1 MLLWSVLLEEFGE
14 RCCTST
20 IRDRKTAAERFE
32 HEGVSF
38 LTITLPAFVKELEK
52 ALEEGKVAHDSFA
65 GFRRRGGLPLFLGGF
80 LERVFDRGTGRLL
93 DNPDVES
100 ILAVRQLGLLCSKI
114 LLDCTEKRK
123 ADAINGYLKCEQEV
137 RRADQDACA
146 GDLEDFQR
154 ISALLFR
161 DVFTAVD
168 RKIYD
173 GDITGKHGPGS
184 TADKLLGNEKFDLT
198 EWPARLESE
207 FPYWEHG
214 IPNVRYLYRYDR
226 VSLLEPG
233 AERPVKVTLVPK
245 TLKTPRVIAIEPTAV
260 QYMQQ
265 GIMEQLVE
273 HLERD
278 QTVRELIGFTRQS
291 PNQVLA
297 CEGSLNGLLAT
308 LDLSEASDRVSNQ
321 HVRVM
326 LQRWP
331 SLFRAV
337 DATRS
342 RKADVPGHG
351 VIRLAKFA
359 SMGSALCFPMEAMV
373 FLSLIFLGI
382 ERELKRRLTR
392 KDILSLRGQVRV
404 YGDDLIV
411 PVRYVPSVISALE
424 TFGFR
429 VNAHKSFWNGKFRE
443 SCGKDY
449 YDGHDV
455 SVCRVRR
462 VLPASRLD
470 VREIIS
476 TVSLRNQLY
485 LAGLWRTAK
494 YLDGLLGPLLGEYPV
509 LYPDLDSIAFTG
521 KPGTGSPLLGRQS
534 FVAGFGPLRR
544 IDPDLQ
550 VPLVRGYEIR
560 SRSPI
565 SPISGEGAL
574 LKGFLKRG
582 EQPFA
587 DRDHLERQGRP
598 QSVNIKLRWRKP
610 Y

>member
-20 IRDRKTAAERFE
+20 IRDRQTAAERFD

-38 LTITLPAFVKELEK
+38 LTITLPAFAKELEK
-52 ALEEGKVAHDSFA
+52 ALEEGKVDHDHFP

-80 LERVFDRGTGRLL
+80 LDRVFDRGTGCLL
-93 DNPDVES
+93 QQPDVES
-100 ILAVRQLGLLCSKI
+100 IFAVRQLCLLCSKI

-123 ADAINGYLKCEQEV
+123 ADAIEGYLKCEQEV
-137 RRADQDACA
+137 KRADQNMRAE
-146 GDLEDFQR
+146 DLTDLQR
-154 ISALLFR
+154 VSALLFR

-173 GDITGKHGPGS
+173 GNITGRHGPGA
-184 TADKLLGNEKFDLT
+184 TGDKLRGNAKFDLS

-214 IPNVRYLYRYDR
+214 IPNERYLYRYDR

-278 QTVRELIGFTRQS
+278 QTVRDMIGFTNQS

-297 CEGSLNGLLAT
+297 REGSLHGLLAT

-331 SLFRAV
+331 SFFRAV

-382 ERELKRRLTR
+382 ERELKHQLTR
-392 KDILSLRGQVRV
+392 GDIKSFRGQVRV

-411 PVRYVPSVISALE
+411 PVRFVPSVIRVLD
-424 TFGFR
+424 TFGYR

-455 SVCRVRR
+455 SVVRVRR
-462 VLPASRLD
+462 LIPASRLD

-476 TVSLRNQLY
+476 TVSLRNQMY
-485 LAGLWRTAK
+485 FAGLWRTAR
-494 YLDGLLGPLLGEYPV
+494 YLDGVLAPLLREYPV
-509 LYPDLDSIAFTG
+509 LYPDMTSAAFTG
-521 KPGTGSPLLGRQS
+521 KPGSGSPLLGRQS
-534 FVAGFGPLRR
+534 FCAGFGPTRR
-544 IDPDLQ
+544 FDPDLH
-550 VPLVRGYEIR
+550 VPLVRGYEVR
-560 SRSPI
+560 SQPPI

-574 LKGFLKRG
+574 LKVFLKRG

-587 DRDHLERQGRP
+587 DREHLERQGRP

-610 Y
+610 F